1 MKDRAEC
8 GRGAVGEGEGAQPGD
23 VGGLRVGGEIEM
35 AVAVLRSVGGE
46 TGCEGETT

>member
-23 VGGLRVGGEIEM
+23 WSLTLAREVEVT
-35 AVAVLRSVGGE
+35 VAVPRPVGRQ
-46 TGCEGETT
+46 TGSQGETT